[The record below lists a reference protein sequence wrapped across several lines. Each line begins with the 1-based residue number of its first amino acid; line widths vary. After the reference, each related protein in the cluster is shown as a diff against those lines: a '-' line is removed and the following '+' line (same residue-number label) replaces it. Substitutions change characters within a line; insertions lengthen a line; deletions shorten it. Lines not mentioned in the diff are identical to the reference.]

1 MELIDPPI
9 NIIEP
14 PVQIILSAMRNAL
27 AIQMSQA
34 LSEMWN
40 DMTAP
45 KDVIR
50 VNKPERVWFG
60 HRREANAI

>member
-9 NIIEP
+9 NIIEL

-45 KDVIR
+45 KDVVR
-50 VNKPERVWFG
+50 VNKPECVWFC
-60 HRREANAI
+60 HRREVDTI